1 MIARTFFRPTRPPQK
16 NARPGVINIT
26 RLQQRSMKP
35 VLPVS
40 MCMALPSRWWSWSVL
55 NFSET
60 YKPVTSLQK
69 HHLSGLA
76 QRTGSN
82 GPVFVIQRG
91 DVQTVEIDAGGQVVG
106 VELDILFSLVEVR
119 MVDECCD
126 LLPEDVEDAQGHHAA
141 SRQVETD
148 RRRRIERVGII
159 LVQRERRRQIDLV
172 ESGWIHRGRN
182 RAGKGPEESHLLQRS
197 HRGVDQRSGKGKR
210 IDRPLERRVY
220 SCDDGVHADE

>member
-76 QRTGSN
+76 QRGGSN
-82 GPVFVIQRG
+82 GPVFVLRG

-119 MVDECCD
+119 MVDECGD
-126 LLPEDVEDAQGHHAA
+126 LLPEDVEHAQRHHTA
-141 SRQVETD
+141 SRQVEAD
-148 RRRRIERVGII
+148 RRRRMEGFGII
-159 LVQRERRRQIDLV
+159 LVRQEQRRQIDLV
-172 ESGWIHRGRN
+172 EPGRIHRCRN
-182 RAGKGPEESHLLQRS
+182 RAGNGPEKRDVLKRPYG
-197 HRGVDQRSGKGKR
+197 GVDQRLGEGKR
-210 IDRPLERRVY
+210 IDRPLDRRVY